1 MAQANLNIPYPSL
14 NTGDIVALMTSYG
27 YYLRWVE
34 GQNGSGK
41 LDASGSYVERF
52 TVTSLPNNQIALRAN
67 NGKYLSLVKRIGIDL
82 IEAAGNTPDENC
94 KFTVVPSPSGPIG
107 LKAANGKFLSV
118 LDGNGNRGEIRPV
131 KDTPDER
138 AALTVVPLFVNQLL
152 KPVLH
157 TNDKIVLKTVDAKY
171 WSRDSNNQT
180 RADKDQVDAACA
192 FTLTNLPGGK
202 IALRAN
208 NRMYLSLGENGLFYA
223 NKDKLDRSCRLRLI
237 YPIADGKFVLQA
249 SNGKY
254 LSLIS
259 YPDGNKIQAVKDE
272 IEKFCWF
279 EVINVG
285 EKLIEGT
292 ISLQDQRGKY
302 LSLVSRGEGTWLEA
316 GKDAADVFC
325 RFTFTALPNGQI
337 ALALGDKYFGRT
349 ERWNGQLQVFEPT
362 RDEIDQSCKLTV
374 KPQPNGRITLQ
385 ADNGKYLA
393 SRRGKD
399 DFMIVEA
406 IGDGGG
412 TEFSIIPH
420 SEADKL
426 AWFELMNFSARPND
440 GTIAL
445 QDQRGK
451 YLSLVSR
458 GEGTWL
464 EAGKAAADVFCH
476 FTFTALPNGQIALA
490 LGGKYFGRT
499 ERWNGQLQV
508 FEPTRDEI
516 DQTCKLTVKP
526 QPNGRITL
534 QADNGKYLASRRG
547 KDDFMIVEAIGEGGG
562 TEFSVIPL
570 SPSPQALAA
579 LAGSVIVLQADNGK
593 YLNDNSY
600 FIEVEASGQP
610 EPRFKK
616 IELRFNSDSS
626 LFNSDQPD
634 SHSEFKV
641 TALADRQL
649 ALSSQFNEKY
659 LGRTVNND
667 QNLLQADKGSPDE
680 SCAFTLVSHTFI
692 NTFTNFKTT
701 PSSGPKIA
709 LRANNGKYL
718 SRVTHNQAEQAQ
730 ASKESLDPTSLFN
743 VLWCCSEDGPSSK
756 TRDVEH
762 ELRRPRPLH
771 HPARQTNQ
779 VLWLGSDGSLKNTYG
794 GQHQPWQT
802 MRMDDVWRGVP
813 PAPFVM
819 GEHLRLIWKN
829 AAGQAYDSR
838 IEPDRWVSEKVLPL
852 PSLYSPFAPG
862 VLSDGQNS
870 LDVFLCDSES
880 ALWHCAWTGAGWQ
893 MQLIADGPLFCQPV
907 PIYSPATRLK
917 HVFWCDARGQIRNT
931 CSNGSRWQTEFV
943 APANTPARLALA
955 LIVPPAAVYNPRDQ
969 SINLFWFDQDS
980 TLHTAQGGTP
990 YTQEVEEVL
999 PDGSIRRAS
1008 FIGWMTKI
1016 VYEPPYLRNTFI
1028 QTQPLDRPVYV
1039 ASDGRK
1045 CRAIPAAGQLA
1056 QLAAPAAVD
1065 NPADGSLHVFWRAK
1079 NEDLIHCWHL
1089 PEGPGSGWQAAEIV
1103 VASAKNAEGEPVTIS
1118 SPPAPFFNP
1127 LQNRLEVFWSSN
1139 DGNLYKLWKEGNAWL
1154 RGGAG
1159 HTERV
1164 NA

>member
-420 SEADKL
+420 
-426 AWFELMNFSARPND
+426 
-440 GTIAL
+440 
-445 QDQRGK
+445 
-451 YLSLVSR
+451 
-458 GEGTWL
+458 
-464 EAGKAAADVFCH
+464 
-476 FTFTALPNGQIALA
+476 
-490 LGGKYFGRT
+490 
-499 ERWNGQLQV
+499 
-508 FEPTRDEI
+508 
-516 DQTCKLTVKP
+516 
-526 QPNGRITL
+526 
-534 QADNGKYLASRRG
+534 
-547 KDDFMIVEAIGEGGG
+547 
-562 TEFSVIPL
+562 